1 MKTIAALSFALFGLA
16 PIAAS
21 AADDVMIVYDG
32 SNSMW
37 GQIEGVSK
45 IEIARDVMAGLVE
58 TWPQST
64 NLGLL
69 AYGHRREGDC
79 TDIELMV
86 KPGPVEKG
94 AFLQTVNSIT
104 PRGRTPLTAAVEQA
118 AEFLSYRDN
127 PATVVLVSDGV
138 ETCQA
143 DPCALAAQL
152 ERQGVAFTAHVIGFD
167 LSREEHEQ
175 LACIAEN
182 TGGIF
187 VPAEN
192 ADELRAAMTQV
203 QATIESEPVVEQV
216 PEPEPVV
223 EPETPPQTV
232 SAPATVTFGTD
243 FTVTWGE
250 TVHSRDWVVIV
261 PAGADEG
268 TSRGYR
274 RVESHDSI
282 ALRAPAEPGLY
293 EVRYVLDEGNTT
305 LASTPVEVVAAEQTV
320 SAPATVTFGT
330 EFTVS
335 WGETINP
342 RDWVVIVPSG
352 ADEGTSQGY
361 RRVESHD
368 SIALRAPAEPGLYE
382 VRYVLDEGN
391 RTLASTPVEVV
402 AAEQTV
408 SAPATVTFGTEFIV
422 SWGETINPRDWVVIV
437 PSGADE
443 GTSRGYRRVESHD
456 SIALRAPAEPGLY
469 EVRYVL
475 DEGNRTLA
483 STPVEVVAA
492 EQTVSAPATVT
503 FGTEFTVSWGE
514 TINPR
519 DWVVIVPAGA
529 DEGTSQGYRR
539 VENHDVISLRAPS
552 VPGLYEVRY
561 VLDEGNRTLASTPV
575 EIVEAQQSVSGPEI
589 VRAESEVTV
598 TWGETVHPRDW
609 VVIVAVG
616 ADEGTSQGYR
626 RVENHDDITLTAPAE
641 TGLYEIRYVLDEGSK
656 TLASSPLEVVAADAP
671 LDDGAGLNAPASAT
685 PSETVTVSWTI
696 SPDDADRRVALA
708 KADAPD
714 FTWISAHRVGGEQET
729 EITLPDTPGQY
740 EVRFLD
746 ISSQSVL
753 GRAIIAVGE

>member
-21 AADDVMIVYDG
+21 ATDDVMIVYDG

-86 KPGPVEKG
+86 KPGRVEKG
-94 AFLQTVNSIT
+94 AFLQTVNSIM
-104 PRGRTPLTAAVEQA
+104 PRGRTPLTAAVAQA

-192 ADELRAAMTQV
+192 ADELRTAMTQV
-203 QATIESEPVVEQV
+203 QATIESEPGVEQV
-216 PEPEPVV
+216 PEPEPV
-223 EPETPPQTV
+223 
-232 SAPATVTFGTD
+232 
-243 FTVTWGE
+243 
-250 TVHSRDWVVIV
+250 
-261 PAGADEG
+261 
-268 TSRGYR
+268 
-274 RVESHDSI
+274 
-282 ALRAPAEPGLY
+282 
-293 EVRYVLDEGNTT
+293 
-305 LASTPVEVVAAEQTV
+305 VEVVAAEQTV

-342 RDWVVIVPSG
+342 RDWVVIVPAG

-361 RRVESHD
+361 RRVES
-368 SIALRAPAEPGLYE
+368 Y
-382 VRYVLDEGN
+382 
-391 RTLASTPVEVV
+391 
-402 AAEQTV
+402 
-408 SAPATVTFGTEFIV
+408 
-422 SWGETINPRDWVVIV
+422 
-437 PSGADE
+437 
-443 GTSRGYRRVESHD
+443 D

-514 TINPR
+514 TVNPR
-519 DWVVIVPAGA
+519 DWVVIVPSGA

-561 VLDEGNRTLASTPV
+561 VLDEGNRTLASTRV

-589 VRAESEVTV
+589 VRVESDVTV

-609 VVIVAVG
+609 VVIVPSG

-626 RVENHDDITLTAPAE
+626 RVENRDNITLTAPAE

-671 LDDGAGLNAPASAT
+671 LDDGAGLSAPASAT
-685 PSETVTVSWTI
+685 PGETITVSWTI

-753 GRAIIAVGE
+753 GRAIIAVGG

>member
-1 MKTIAALSFALFGLA
+1 MKHIAALSFALFGLA

-86 KPGPVEKG
+86 EPGPVDRD
-94 AFLQTVNSIT
+94 AFLQAVNSIT

-192 ADELRAAMTQV
+192 ADELRTAMTQV
-203 QATIESEPVVEQV
+203 QATIESEPVVE
-216 PEPEPVV
+216 PEPESEPEPAV
-223 EPETPPQTV
+223 EPETPAQTV
-232 SAPATVTFGTD
+232 SAPATVTFGTE

-250 TVHSRDWVVIV
+250 TVNPRDWVTIV
-261 PAGADEG
+261 PVGANEG
-268 TSRGYR
+268 AHLASQ
-274 RVESHDSI
+274 RVGNNDSI
-282 ALRAPAEPGLY
+282 SLRAPAEPGLY
-293 EVRYVLDEGNTT
+293 EVRYVLDEGSKT
-305 LASTPVEVVAAEQTV
+305 LASTPIEVTAAEQSV
-320 SAPATVTFGT
+320 SAPAIVRTESDFTVTWGK
-330 EFTVS
+330 TVH
-335 WGETINP
+335 P
-342 RDWVVIVPSG
+342 RDWVTIVAAG
-352 ADEGTSQGY
+352 ADEGTHLAY

-368 SIALRAPAEPGLYE
+368 
-382 VRYVLDEGN
+382 N
-391 RTLASTPVEVV
+391 
-402 AAEQTV
+402 
-408 SAPATVTFGTEFIV
+408 
-422 SWGETINPRDWVVIV
+422 
-437 PSGADE
+437 
-443 GTSRGYRRVESHD
+443 
-456 SIALRAPAEPGLY
+456 
-469 EVRYVL
+469 
-475 DEGNRTLA
+475 
-483 STPVEVVAA
+483 
-492 EQTVSAPATVT
+492 
-503 FGTEFTVSWGE
+503 
-514 TINPR
+514 
-519 DWVVIVPAGA
+519 
-529 DEGTSQGYRR
+529 
-539 VENHDVISLRAPS
+539 
-552 VPGLYEVRY
+552 
-561 VLDEGNRTLASTPV
+561 
-575 EIVEAQQSVSGPEI
+575 
-589 VRAESEVTV
+589 
-598 TWGETVHPRDW
+598 
-609 VVIVAVG
+609 
-616 ADEGTSQGYR
+616 
-626 RVENHDDITLTAPAE
+626 ITLTAPAE
-641 TGLYEIRYVLDEGSK
+641 TGLYEVRYVLDEGSK
-656 TLASSPLEVVAADAP
+656 TLASSPIEVVAANAP
-671 LDDGAGLNAPASAT
+671 LDDGAGLSAPATAA
-685 PSETVTVSWTI
+685 PGETITASWTI
-696 SPDDADRRVALA
+696 AADDADRRVALA

-714 FTWISAHRVGGEQET
+714 FTWISAHRVGTEQET

-753 GRAIIAVGE
+753 GRAIIAVSE